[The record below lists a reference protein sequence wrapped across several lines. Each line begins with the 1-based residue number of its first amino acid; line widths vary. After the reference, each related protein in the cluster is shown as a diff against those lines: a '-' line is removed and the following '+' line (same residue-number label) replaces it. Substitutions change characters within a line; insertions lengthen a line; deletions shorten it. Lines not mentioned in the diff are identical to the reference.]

1 MIKRMSNEVG
11 EGLVRS
17 LEPATEKTSL
27 FLTKISSFSGGLSC
41 LDVLI
46 VSQNAG
52 KRKQVDWQLKAVD
65 GFKTKNMNNFLR
77 DNIKAEN
84 CVDK

>member
-1 MIKRMSNEVG
+1 MTIAGAVVYNKNDVSNEVG

-27 FLTKISSFSGGLSC
+27 FLTKISSFSGRLSC

-52 KRKQVDWQLKAVD
+52 KRKHPQCKTSQVLGKYLGKKVF
-65 GFKTKNMNNFLR
+65 GVTYK
-77 DNIKAEN
+77 
-84 CVDK
+84 